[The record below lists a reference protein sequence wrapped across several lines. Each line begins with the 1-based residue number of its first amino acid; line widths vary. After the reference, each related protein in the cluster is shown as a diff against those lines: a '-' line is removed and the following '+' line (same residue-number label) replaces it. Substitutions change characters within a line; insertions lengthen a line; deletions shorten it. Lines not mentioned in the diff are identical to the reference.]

1 MGPSGGGK
9 TTMIRLLLGL
19 IRPAEG
25 RAYLQAADGRQV
37 EANAQLNRKVV
48 LLDAAGQEARGLMG

>member
-1 MGPSGGGK
+1 
-9 TTMIRLLLGL
+9 
-19 IRPAEG
+19 
-25 RAYLQAADGRQV
+25 V